1 MTVRTEYIGDHV
13 SLVEFSQP
21 PHNFFDPEMLWE
33 IYEAYRDL
41 GQDGKSRAIVLGS
54 EGRHFC
60 AGANFRK
67 AAVDSLAPPPT
78 PRPHLYQIAIL
89 AMSQPLPVVAA
100 VQGSAVGGGLGLALS
115 ADFRVATPDARLT
128 ANFAR
133 IGFHHG
139 FGLTATLP
147 RAVGHQKATEL
158 LYTGRDVSGTEALEI
173 GLVDRLAEADELR
186 GAAIAFAKEIAHC
199 APLSLLSV
207 RETMRRPLLEEF
219 RRSVDRELAEQNK
232 LRDTEDFKIGVN
244 TKRGEVPQFVGR

>member
-1 MTVRTEYIGDHV
+1 MTVRTEYLGDHV
-13 SLVEFSQP
+13 SLVEFCEP
-21 PHNFFDPEMLWE
+21 PHNFFNPEMLWE

-41 GQDGKSRAIVLGS
+41 GADGRSRAIVLGS

-67 AAVDSLAPPPT
+67 TVDPDAPPPP

-139 FGLTATLP
+139 FGMTATLP
-147 RAVGHQKATEL
+147 RIVGQQKALEM

-186 GAAIAFAKEIAHC
+186 GAAIAFATEIAQS

-219 RRSVDRELAEQNK
+219 RRAVDRELAEQNK
-232 LRDTEDFKIGVN
+232 LRETEDFKIGFS
-244 TKRGEVPQFVGR
+244 TKRGEVPQFLGR